1 MSDRAPSLGGRGYA
15 VLQQCCI
22 VKSAPLYK
30 SKIAKS
36 LMLYNFIFKSTFT
49 TKSLSNYTGKVQNI
63 ASSVMQYCFKPSQR
77 TRGNYSEFEHID
89 HEYLKRLEQE
99 EESMNENASE
109 FMGFKLIDT
118 KDWNID
124 EDDQKEV
131 EILASEPVNNHGN
144 GNIIMELKSQR
155 NFCFE

>member
-1 MSDRAPSLGGRGYA
+1 
-15 VLQQCCI
+15 
-22 VKSAPLYK
+22 
-30 SKIAKS
+30 
-36 LMLYNFIFKSTFT
+36 
-49 TKSLSNYTGKVQNI
+49 
-63 ASSVMQYCFKPSQR
+63 
-77 TRGNYSEFEHID
+77 
-89 HEYLKRLEQE
+89 LKKLEQE
-99 EESMNENASE
+99 EESMNENSSE